1 MIVVDTSVLIDLLKG
16 KATDSVGKLVNLEKH
31 DTPYHIPAIC
41 CQELLHGARNE
52 REWKQLQAYLSTQN
66 LLAPADSWQT
76 HQAAARIY
84 FDCRRKGITLRGS
97 IDCLIAQLVLDNDAV
112 LLHDDD
118 DFTRIAKVRPLGFV

>member
-16 KATDSVGKLVNLEKH
+16 KVTEPVGKLVKLEEH
-31 DTPYHIPAIC
+31 DTPYHVPAIC
-41 CQELLHGARNE
+41 CQELLQGARNE

-66 LLAPADSWQT
+66 LLEPGDSWET

-84 FDCRRKGITLRGS
+84 FDCRRKGLTLRGS

-118 DFTRIAKVRPLGFV
+118 DFRRIAKVRPLGFL